1 MSNTTLNQL
10 LKDLFDKSLR
20 SSLND
25 LSGDDR
31 WSYLPFNKSKELD
44 SEQAVFLTICSHQFR
59 VFITIHFVLE
69 QCKNFINQALN
80 EKKEN
85 IDEKASYDFLLEL
98 SNSICGMLKRE
109 LGNAVPAL
117 GMSTPN
123 ILDEASFQFIDIFK
137 AEDTYFQEIKLD
149 GNHIFY
155 AGFYYCPNVDGDIE
169 VTVQQPEKE
178 VDSGELE
185 LF

>member
-1 MSNTTLNQL
+1 MSNRPLQQL
-10 LKDLFDKSLR
+10 LKELFDKSLQT
-20 SSLND
+20 SLAEYGSDAN
-25 LSGDDR
+25 
-31 WSYLPFNKSKELD
+31 WSYSNINKSNITD

-69 QCKNFINQALN
+69 KCRSFIQQALN
-80 EKKEN
+80 DKKET

-155 AGFYYCPNVDGDIE
+155 AGFYYCPNVENEIE
-169 VTVQQPEKE
+169 VTVIEPEVE